1 MVDSS
6 RFHKHKA
13 AHRRN
18 PDRPPILEV
27 CGRSG
32 LPQTCLRSAHP
43 EAGGEGRFAAAN
55 GGLARRGPKG
65 CKPRRPWAG
74 VAPGKAKKV
83 ILGWCVAAGSQSLL
97 MSKETFSSLRNV
109 WMVKYGPISL

>member
-1 MVDSS
+1 MIDSLH
-6 RFHKHKA
+6 FQNDMT

-43 EAGGEGRFAAAN
+43 EAGGEGRFAAAD

-83 ILGWCVAAGSQSLL
+83 ILGWCVATGSQSLL
-97 MSKETFSSLRNV
+97 MSKETFQVCGTSG
-109 WMVKYGPISL
+109 W